1 MSKRAVVARALRRV
15 AAWCAVVVVLA
26 AVAGFCY
33 ESVARQGDP
42 SVPGR
47 LVEVGGH
54 RLHLHCTG
62 SGAPTVV
69 LEAGLAESSA
79 SWDVIQRGLPG
90 RVCAYD
96 RAGYAWSEDGPA
108 PRTADRAAA
117 ELRALLAAA
126 GEAGRYVLVGHSYGG
141 TIVRLFAHHW
151 PELTAGLVLI
161 DVTDENATE
170 ALQVSRPLLAA
181 QFTVNQV
188 LARVGVL
195 RLFGDALVP
204 ADATAAARAS
214 APVVYGPG
222 SMAAARAE
230 AWAAADSAAQVR
242 ATVRPGAWRDLPVVV
257 VIPAGQPA
265 TAVDQAGRLAALSS
279 RGRVVV
285 AGTADHYVQHA
296 QPDLVME
303 AIRSVR

>member
-15 AAWCAVVVVLA
+15 AAWCAAVAALA
-26 AVAGFCY
+26 AVTGFCY

-42 SVPGR
+42 PAPGR
-47 LVEVGGH
+47 LVDVGGH
-54 RLHLHCTG
+54 RLHVRCTG

-79 SWDVIQRGLPG
+79 SWDAIQRGLPG

-96 RAGYAWSEDGPA
+96 RAGYAWSQDGPA

-126 GEAGRYVLVGHSYGG
+126 GEAGPYVLVGHSYGG
-141 TIVRLFAHHW
+141 TIVRLFAHRW
-151 PELTAGLVLI
+151 PALTAGLVLI

-181 QFTVNQV
+181 QFTVNQA

-214 APVVYGPG
+214 APVVYGAG
-222 SMAAARAE
+222 SMGAARAE

-242 ATVRPGAWRDLPVVV
+242 ATVRPGRGATCPSWSSSPRGSPRRRPIRPDVSPRCPAAAVSSSPAPRTTTCSTPSPAW
-257 VIPAGQPA
+257 
-265 TAVDQAGRLAALSS
+265 
-279 RGRVVV
+279 
-285 AGTADHYVQHA
+285 
-296 QPDLVME
+296 
-303 AIRSVR
+303 